1 MTSAT
6 GHGATAG
13 PFPLLDVGAEETPS
27 APGKCGARHGGAA
40 GGLEALARMC
50 LNDDNNNKDDICGC
64 GKGASRV
71 NGCLANGVRNGV
83 DGGVRGVNGGVLDE
97 RLHDDGLH
105 PAVGSA
111 VEQESGVLDALEH
124 HPESRVL
131 VLYTGGTIG
140 MVKSDSGGL
149 APLRNR
155 LAGRLRSSTTFHDNE
170 YSRWRFGEGVD
181 GPLVLPASKEG
192 RRVLYTIREYDPLL
206 DSSCMGVEDW
216 VRIATDIKA
225 HYEQYDGFL
234 VLHGTDTLAYTASAL
249 SFMLENLGKTVIVTG
264 SQIPLW
270 ELRSDGRDNLL
281 VSLLLAGCY
290 VIPEV
295 SVMFGARL
303 LRGNRTVKVS
313 AHSLRAFDTPNFP
326 PLATIGINIDVDH
339 RLVYRPKTT
348 EPFTVHCKMNNNVG
362 LLRIF
367 PNISTNVVRSFLAP
381 PLKGAVLQTYGAGN
395 VPGNRTDLLEALRE
409 AAARGIILVNC
420 TQCMHGQ
427 VADLY
432 AMGKVLYDMGVVAG
446 ADMTPEAALS
456 KLSYVLSKDEWDL
469 ETKKE
474 RLRTSLRGELTAPSR
489 ILEDWGTLDS
499 VVRALGAEPSQVA
512 ELLIPAITCAAAA
525 RLGAASLAAL
535 IDAGADPA
543 AGTMEGRTPLHV
555 ASYEGNLEAVR
566 LLLQHGAGV
575 HVKDRFGRTPL
586 LDAVQ
591 MDRHEV
597 ITALRSCGAHLGAS
611 NTAIGDKICSVAAVG
626 DVKRLKSFRL
636 AGADLGQ
643 RDVSGRTPLHVASQL
658 GRTSAALFLVSS
670 GVDVFAKDLSGRTA
684 AELARAAGHS
694 TLANA
699 LSHGGLTCS

>member
-1 MTSAT
+1 MPLQLQCCARSGADDGVPPGAGLYATRAAHGARLSVNVVHVVRPHIGRLFLDSWRRHLHHLLTRAAMTSAT

-264 SQIPLW
+264 SQ
-270 ELRSDGRDNLL
+270 
-281 VSLLLAGCY
+281 
-290 VIPEV
+290 
-295 SVMFGARL
+295 
-303 LRGNRTVKVS
+303 
-313 AHSLRAFDTPNFP
+313 
-326 PLATIGINIDVDH
+326 
-339 RLVYRPKTT
+339 
-348 EPFTVHCKMNNNVG
+348 
-362 LLRIF
+362 
-367 PNISTNVVRSFLAP
+367 VRSFLAP

>member
-1 MTSAT
+1 MTSLSSD
-6 GHGATAG
+6 GAAAARG
-13 PFPLLDVGAEETPS
+13 PFLVAGDGLVGNALGAE
-27 APGKCGARHGGAA
+27 
-40 GGLEALARMC
+40 ALSRLC
-50 LNDDNNNKDDICGC
+50 LNDDNNNRDGVVVREKEGPH
-64 GKGASRV
+64 AV
-71 NGCLANGVRNGV
+71 NGCGMNGVSNGV
-83 DGGVRGVNGGVLDE
+83 HAAEHHGLDAGANCDVLAGLLRDDGQHPTARTADREEDAVLDT
-97 RLHDDGLH
+97 
-105 PAVGSA
+105 
-111 VEQESGVLDALEH
+111 LEH

-140 MVKSDSGGL
+140 MVRSDSGGL

-155 LAGRLRSSTTFHDNE
+155 LAGRLRSSTTFHDQE
-170 YSRWRFGEGVD
+170 YARWRFGGDAD

-192 RRVLYTIREYDPLL
+192 RRVLYCIREYDPLL

-216 VRIATDIKA
+216 VRIATDIKTY
-225 HYEQYDGFL
+225 YEQYDGFL

-313 AHSLRAFDTPNFP
+313 ADSLRAFDTPNCP
-326 PLATIGINIDVDH
+326 PLATIGINIDIDH
-339 RLVYRPKTT
+339 RLVCRPKTT
-348 EPFTVHCKMNNNVG
+348 EPFAVHCNMSNNVG

-367 PNISTNVVRSFLAP
+367 PNISTAAVRSFLAP

-409 AAARGIILVNC
+409 ASERGMILVNC

-432 AMGKVLYDMGVVAG
+432 AMGKVLYDMGVVGG
-446 ADMTPEAALS
+446 ADMTPEAALA

-474 RLRTSLRGELTAPSR
+474 RLRTSLRGELTVPSR
-489 ILEDWGTLDS
+489 MLSDWEALDA
-499 VVRALGAEPSQVA
+499 VVRALGAEPAQVA
-512 ELLIPAITCAAAA
+512 ALLIPSVTCAAAA
-525 RLGAASLAAL
+525 RPGTASLAAL

-543 AGTMEGRTPLHV
+543 AATMEGRTPLHV
-555 ASYEGNLEAVR
+555 AAYEGNLEAVR
-566 LLLQHGAGV
+566 LLLQHGARV

-591 MDRHEV
+591 MDRHDV
-597 ITALRSCGAHLGAS
+597 ITALREAGAHLGAS
-611 NTAIGDKICSVAAVG
+611 NSAIGDKICSVAAVG
-626 DVKRLKSFRL
+626 DVQRLKSFRL

-643 RDVSGRTPLHVASQL
+643 RDVSGRTPLHVCAQL

-670 GVDVFAKDLSGRTA
+670 GVDVHVKDLSGRTA
-684 AELARAAGHS
+684 GDLALAAGHA

-699 LSHGGLTCS
+699 LRGVQCS